1 MELTEKIRVLREL
14 KDMSQAELANKI
26 HMSTEGYAKIE
37 RGERGLDIQR
47 LTQIANALNIGVSD
61 LLNITD
67 KGDLYLFNEN
77 GQLFVSKGNN
87 QYNYGFNSDNELRL
101 ENEKLKLELEYKDE
115 LLKQK
120 EIENQLLKELLEALK
135 AQKS

>member
-120 EIENQLLKELLEALK
+120 EVENQLLKELLEALK